1 MEIIKL
7 IKFSRCEIAFEKTS
21 DINNSIE
28 ILNKSIFDNN
38 IETIPVVGD
47 AVKLHNITLHVTAVK
62 KTFDYF
68 SEITDTIVIVHD
80 IELG

>member
-1 MEIIKL
+1 
-7 IKFSRCEIAFEKTS
+7 
-21 DINNSIE
+21 
-28 ILNKSIFDNN
+28 
-38 IETIPVVGD
+38 VGD